1 MTSWLQRSLLCA
13 SAAWAAP
20 LTSCDRNAVSPEPVL
35 PEREARKSD
44 SSRGLD
50 NPEAFVRSVYA
61 SYSAGKVVG
70 LPREAL
76 SPDLHRM
83 LERDEAEAGGGVG
96 RLEFDPWVN
105 GQDFDL
111 RRVELIGKAQSGD
124 RYRVVVSFENM
135 GERNVN
141 RVDFEKRRGKW
152 YLADIRNEQ
161 PGSRTEGWVLSK
173 LLAVQASE

>member
-1 MTSWLQRSLLCA
+1 MSLLCA

-20 LTSCDRNAVSPEPVL
+20 LVSCDRSPASPEL
-35 PEREARKSD
+35 ALAKSEARTRLSAH
-44 SSRGLD
+44 GLED
-50 NPEAFVRSVYA
+50 PEAFVRGVYA

-76 SPDLHRM
+76 SPELHR
-83 LERDEAEAGGGVG
+83 LLARDERDARGGVG
-96 RLEFDPWVN
+96 RLDFDPWVN
-105 GQDFDL
+105 GQDFEL
-111 RRVELIGKAQSGD
+111 RGVELIGNAQSVN
-124 RYRVVVSFENM
+124 RYRVAVSFENM

-161 PGSRTEGWVLSK
+161 PGSRTGGWVLSK
-173 LLAVQASE
+173 LLAGQTSE